1 MLRNDPNIDPDFRN
15 ALTPADDPLVEMI
28 RWSYSK
34 LHHLEFSNLDDALM
48 LDRMKFLLEHGVLA

>member
-1 MLRNDPNIDPDFRN
+1 MSGNPNVDPAFVN
-15 ALTPADDPLVEMI
+15 AAAHADDPLVDMI

-34 LHHLEFSNLDDALM
+34 LHHVAFSNLDDALM